1 MKAAGMRFG
10 FLGLAVAALL
20 LSTAGCTA
28 PSMGPGA
35 SRPDQAHNARNSLD
49 WAGTYRGVLPCA
61 DCEGIETVVILS
73 TDGRYRTQ
81 SRYLGKDDEAR
92 TAQGDFSW
100 NEAGNTIT
108 FEGRDAASHFVAE
121 NRLIRLAPDGSRITG
136 EQAERYVLMRLS
148 DGVMGKY

>member
-73 TDGRYRTQ
+73 ADGTWRTQ
-81 SRYLGKDDEAR
+81 SRYLGKDGRVFAE
-92 TAQGDFSW
+92 QGSIRW
-100 NEAGNTIT
+100 NAAGSTIT
-108 FEGRDAASHFVAE
+108 LEGAEPAKYFVAE
-121 NRLIRLAPDGSRITG
+121 NRLIRLARDGSRISG
-136 EQAERYVLMRLS
+136 NLAEQYVLPRLA
-148 DGVMGKY
+148 DGVTEKP